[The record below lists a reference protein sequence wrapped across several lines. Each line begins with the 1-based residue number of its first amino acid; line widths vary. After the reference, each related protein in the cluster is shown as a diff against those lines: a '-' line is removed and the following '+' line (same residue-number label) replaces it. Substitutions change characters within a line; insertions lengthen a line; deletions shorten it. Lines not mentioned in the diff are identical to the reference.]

1 MFGAVAGVAILCAGA
16 ATDAPAQ
23 ENKAAEKRQ
32 PRDRLPPTRFYTMKP
47 FTLPLMEDGKVTV
60 HFTLVVALELADED
74 MRSKVHHLTPR
85 LRDAM
90 YRLLFQMVTFRLK
103 GSPLPPVDIFKRN
116 LTKVVLK
123 LAGPELVTSLLVQ
136 QAFKRKL
143 R

>member
-1 MFGAVAGVAILCAGA
+1 M
-16 ATDAPAQ
+16 T
-23 ENKAAEKRQ
+23 E
-32 PRDRLPPTRFYTMKP
+32 
-47 FTLPLMEDGKVTV
+47 

-74 MRSKVHHLTPR
+74 MRSKVYHLTPR

-116 LTKVVLK
+116 LTKVVSK